1 MDEKKLLRDI
11 LPVLLGPVTIY
22 EEHHDKADGWFKDLY
37 KGYTREI
44 PEALRNRRVCIVRGR
59 GYGEEGLDI
68 QLERE
73 ETT

>member
-1 MDEKKLLRDI
+1 MDEKKLLKDI

-22 EEHHDKADGWFKDLY
+22 EEHHDDADGWFKDLY

-44 PEALRNRRVCIVRGR
+44 PETLWNRQVCIVRGH
-59 GYGEEGLDI
+59 GCGEAGLDI

-73 ETT
+73 AAT